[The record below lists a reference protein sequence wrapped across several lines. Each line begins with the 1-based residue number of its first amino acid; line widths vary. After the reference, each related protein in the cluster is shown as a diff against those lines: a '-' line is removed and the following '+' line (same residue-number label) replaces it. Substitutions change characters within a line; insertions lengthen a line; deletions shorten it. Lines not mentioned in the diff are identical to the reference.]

1 MNGAELK
8 QALKF
13 EAQKH
18 VPFPLAEVNMDG
30 CILKDDLPDNKML
43 VLLAAVKKEFIRQ
56 RLRSLELAGIRANV
70 AEIDSLALVNAFNFN
85 YPLSETPG
93 LKAVALLNI
102 GATHTNVDIIEE
114 GITRLSRDIQIA
126 GNNFSQK
133 VADTLGIDLKTA
145 EGIKISPSGDQ
156 YGRMMTG
163 LEAVFTA
170 LSAEIRN
177 SFDYFESQSAS
188 SVAKIFISG
197 GGSLFMGFRD
207 KLRSMLNLDVDYW
220 DPFKKIKIGSQI
232 EAEKLKALSSQ
243 LVVAAGMALRL

>member
-1 MNGAELK
+1 
-8 QALKF
+8 
-13 EAQKH
+13 
-18 VPFPLAEVNMDG
+18 
-30 CILKDDLPDNKML
+30 
-43 VLLAAVKKEFIRQ
+43 
-56 RLRSLELAGIRANV
+56 
-70 AEIDSLALVNAFNFN
+70 
-85 YPLSETPG
+85 
-93 LKAVALLNI
+93 
-102 GATHTNVDIIEE
+102 
-114 GITRLSRDIQIA
+114 
-126 GNNFSQK
+126 
-133 VADTLGIDLKTA
+133 
-145 EGIKISPSGDQ
+145 
-156 YGRMMTG
+156 
-163 LEAVFTA
+163 VFTA